1 MAVSMLY
8 GYNIIKLKML
18 FTGNLYDFYILNY
31 FFRRDKTM
39 KLNRLE
45 SILEK
50 MKAENLEQ
58 MIISDPASIFYLTGK
73 WIHPGERMLA
83 LYISTRG
90 EHKLFVNKLFPIS
103 EDLGVEIVWFD
114 DTNNSIKILSE
125 AILKDKA
132 VGVDKNWPARFL
144 IGLMQLKAGSSY
156 VNGSLIV
163 DRVRM
168 IKDEAEKDFMRE
180 ASRLND
186 LAMEKLKNEVT
197 KGHSEKELMQ
207 VLQGIYKELGTDGFS
222 FEPILG
228 FGANAANPHHS
239 KTDKVAEIGDS
250 IILDI
255 GCAKDS
261 YCSDMTR
268 TVFLKEASDKA
279 KEVFEIV
286 LEANKRA
293 INTVKPGVRFC
304 DIDAAA
310 RDYIASK
317 GYGEYFTHRTGHS
330 IGIDVHDYGDVSAIN
345 TDKVEP
351 GMIFSIEPG
360 IYLPGEIGVRIEDLV
375 LVTEDGCEV
384 LNKADKELCIL

>member
-1 MAVSMLY
+1 
-8 GYNIIKLKML
+8 
-18 FTGNLYDFYILNY
+18 
-31 FFRRDKTM
+31 M

-90 EHKLFVNKLFPIS
+90 EHKLFVNKLFPIT

-114 DTNNSIKILSE
+114 DTNNAVEILSE
-125 AILKDKA
+125 VVLKDKS

-144 IGLMQLKAGSSY
+144 IGLMELKAGSSY

-239 KTDKVAEIGDS
+239 NTDKVAEIRDS

-255 GCAKDS
+255 GCVKNS

-286 LEANKRA
+286 LEPNKRA

>member
-1 MAVSMLY
+1 
-8 GYNIIKLKML
+8 
-18 FTGNLYDFYILNY
+18 
-31 FFRRDKTM
+31 M

-45 SILEK
+45 SILK
-50 MKAENLEQ
+50 QMKAQNLEQ
-58 MIISDPASIFYLTGK
+58 MIISDPSSIFYLTGK

-83 LYISTRG
+83 LYISIRG
-90 EHKLFVNKLFPIS
+90 EHKLFINRLFPVT

-114 DTNNSIKILSE
+114 DTQNAVEILSK
-125 AILKDKA
+125 AVLKDKA
-132 VGVDKNWPARFL
+132 VGIDKNWPSRFL
-144 IGLMQLKAGSSY
+144 IELMNLKAGSSY

-168 IKDEAEKDFMRE
+168 IKDEEEKNFMRE

-186 LAMEKLKNEVT
+186 LAMERLKKELT
-197 KGHSEKELMQ
+197 KGYSEKELMQ
-207 VLQGIYKELGTDGFS
+207 VLQGIYKELSADGFS
-222 FEPILG
+222 FEPIIA
-228 FGANAANPHHS
+228 FGANGADPHHEN
-239 KTDKVAEIGDS
+239 TDDIAKAGDS

-255 GCAKDS
+255 GCVKDS

-268 TVFLKEASDKA
+268 TVFLKEASERSR
-279 KEVFEIV
+279 EVFEIV

-293 INTVKPGVRFC
+293 INTVKPGARFC

-317 GYGEYFTHRTGHS
+317 GYKEYFTHRTGHL
-330 IGIDVHDYGDVSAIN
+330 IGIDVHEYGDVSATN
-345 TDKVEP
+345 TDRVEA

-360 IYLPGEIGVRIEDLV
+360 IYLRGEVGVRIEDLV

>member
-1 MAVSMLY
+1 
-8 GYNIIKLKML
+8 
-18 FTGNLYDFYILNY
+18 
-31 FFRRDKTM
+31 M

-90 EHKLFVNKLFPIS
+90 EHKLFVNKLFPIT

-114 DTNNSIKILSE
+114 DTNNAVEILSE

-144 IGLMQLKAGSSY
+144 IGLMELKAGSSY

-239 KTDKVAEIGDS
+239 NTDKVAEIGDS

-255 GCAKDS
+255 GCAKK
-261 YCSDMTR
+261 
-268 TVFLKEASDKA
+268 F
-279 KEVFEIV
+279 
-286 LEANKRA
+286 
-293 INTVKPGVRFC
+293 
-304 DIDAAA
+304 
-310 RDYIASK
+310 
-317 GYGEYFTHRTGHS
+317 
-330 IGIDVHDYGDVSAIN
+330 
-345 TDKVEP
+345 
-351 GMIFSIEPG
+351 
-360 IYLPGEIGVRIEDLV
+360 
-375 LVTEDGCEV
+375 
-384 LNKADKELCIL
+384 ILLRYD

>member
-1 MAVSMLY
+1 
-8 GYNIIKLKML
+8 
-18 FTGNLYDFYILNY
+18 
-31 FFRRDKTM
+31 M

-90 EHKLFVNKLFPIS
+90 EHKLFVNKLFPIT

-114 DTNNSIKILSE
+114 DTNNAVEILSE

-144 IGLMQLKAGSSY
+144 IGLMELKAGSSY

-239 KTDKVAEIGDS
+239 NTDKVAEIRDS

-255 GCAKDS
+255 GCVKNS

-293 INTVKPGVRFC
+293 INTVKPGARFC

-345 TDKVEP
+345 KDVVEP

>member
-1 MAVSMLY
+1 
-8 GYNIIKLKML
+8 
-18 FTGNLYDFYILNY
+18 
-31 FFRRDKTM
+31 M

-90 EHKLFVNKLFPIS
+90 EHKLFVNKLFPIT

-114 DTNNSIKILSE
+114 DTNNAVEILSE

-132 VGVDKNWPARFL
+132 LGVDKNWPARFL
-144 IGLMQLKAGSSY
+144 IGLMELKAGSSY

-239 KTDKVAEIGDS
+239 KTDKLAEIGDS

-255 GCAKDS
+255 GCAKNS

-268 TVFLKEASDKA
+268 TVFLKEASNKA

>member
-1 MAVSMLY
+1 
-8 GYNIIKLKML
+8 
-18 FTGNLYDFYILNY
+18 
-31 FFRRDKTM
+31 M

-90 EHKLFVNKLFPIS
+90 EHKLFVNKLFPIT

-114 DTNNSIKILSE
+114 DTNNAVEILSE

-144 IGLMQLKAGSSY
+144 IGLMELKAGSSY

-239 KTDKVAEIGDS
+239 NTDKVAEIRDS

-255 GCAKDS
+255 GCVKNS

-293 INTVKPGVRFC
+293 INAVKPGARFC

>member
-1 MAVSMLY
+1 
-8 GYNIIKLKML
+8 
-18 FTGNLYDFYILNY
+18 
-31 FFRRDKTM
+31 M

-90 EHKLFVNKLFPIS
+90 EHKLFVNKLFPIT

-114 DTNNSIKILSE
+114 DTNNAVEILSE

-144 IGLMQLKAGSSY
+144 IGLMELKAGSSY

-239 KTDKVAEIGDS
+239 YTDKVAEIGDS

-255 GCAKDS
+255 GCVKNS

>member
-1 MAVSMLY
+1 
-8 GYNIIKLKML
+8 
-18 FTGNLYDFYILNY
+18 
-31 FFRRDKTM
+31 M

-90 EHKLFVNKLFPIS
+90 EHKLFVNKLFPIT

-114 DTNNSIKILSE
+114 DTNNAVEILSE

-144 IGLMQLKAGSSY
+144 IGLMELKAGSSY

-239 KTDKVAEIGDS
+239 NTDKVAEIRDS

-255 GCAKDS
+255 GCVKNS

-293 INTVKPGVRFC
+293 INTVKPGARFC

>member
-1 MAVSMLY
+1 
-8 GYNIIKLKML
+8 
-18 FTGNLYDFYILNY
+18 
-31 FFRRDKTM
+31 M

-45 SILEK
+45 SILVK
-50 MKAENLEQ
+50 MKEQNLEQ
-58 MIISDPASIFYLTGK
+58 LIISDPASIFYLTGK
-73 WIHPGERMLA
+73 WIHPGERLLA

-90 EHKLFVNKLFPIS
+90 ENKLFINKLFPIT
-103 EDLGVEIVWFD
+103 EDLGVEIVSFD
-114 DTNNSIKILSE
+114 DTDNSIEILSKML
-125 AILKDKA
+125 LKDKA
-132 VGVDKNWPARFL
+132 LGVDKNWPARFL
-144 IGLMQLKAGSSY
+144 IGLMELNAASSY

-163 DRVRM
+163 DSVRM
-168 IKDEAEKDFMRE
+168 IKDEQEKDFMRE

-186 LAMEKLKNEVT
+186 LAMEKLKLEVN
-197 KGHSEKELMQ
+197 KGYSEKELAN

-222 FEPILG
+222 FEPIIAY
-228 FGANAANPHHS
+228 GANAANPHHS
-239 KTDKVAEIGDS
+239 NTDKTAEIGDS

-268 TVFLKEASDKA
+268 TVFLKEASEKA

-304 DIDAAA
+304 DIDASA
-310 RDYIASK
+310 RDYITAK

-330 IGIDVHDYGDVSAIN
+330 IGIDVHDYGDVSSIN
-345 TDKVEP
+345 TDKVEE

-360 IYLPGEIGVRIEDLV
+360 IYLPGEIGVRVEDLV
-375 LVTEDGCEV
+375 LVTSDGCEV
-384 LNKADKELCIL
+384 LNKANKELCIVK